1 MLTLPVG
8 ISLPYIKLK
17 NQLKHCVRSATDT
30 WLESNLFWN
39 RKVQVTAGTVLVSKH
54 LVREER
60 STILAFKTYLLLKN
74 VLLFILLV
82 VYFVSILCIEI
93 TGERVGL
100 NQ

>member
-1 MLTLPVG
+1 M
-8 ISLPYIKLK
+8 
-17 NQLKHCVRSATDT
+17 
-30 WLESNLFWN
+30 
-39 RKVQVTAGTVLVSKH
+39 TAGTVLVSKH

-82 VYFVSILCIEI
+82 VFFVSILCIEI